1 MLFYNLF
8 FFLDICMIFNSS
20 GIFCY
25 VYYHS
30 WLIQPPIHGCLGLK
44 IQCLTQC
51 PCVYIYIFYFVWIEY
66 MWTWQKSGESHGPCS
81 EKNAQLHVFTQTCT
95 YSFREL
101 RNPTTDPRLRILSSL
116 QSLSRVQLFSTS
128 WTTARQA
135 SLSITNSQSLL
146 THVHWVSDAI
156 QPSHPLSPP
165 SPASQLGNPGY
176 TVKNSLLYS

>member
-44 IQCLTQC
+44 IQCLTQY
-51 PCVYIYIFYFVWIEY
+51 PCVYIYIFFFSFVWIEY

-101 RNPTTDPRLRILSSL
+101 RNPTTGPRLRILSSL
-116 QSLSRVQLFSTS
+116 QSLSRVQLFATS

-146 THVHWVSDAI
+146 KLMSIESVMPSNHLILCHPLLPPPSWGILAI
-156 QPSHPLSPP
+156 Q
-165 SPASQLGNPGY
+165 
-176 TVKNSLLYS
+176 

>member
-44 IQCLTQC
+44 IQCLTQY
-51 PCVYIYIFYFVWIEY
+51 PCVYIYIFFFFSFVWIEY

-101 RNPTTDPRLRILSSL
+101 RNPTTGPRLRILSSL
-116 QSLSRVQLFSTS
+116 QSLSHVQLFATS

-146 THVHWVSDAI
+146 KLMSIESVMPSNHLILCHPLLPPPSWGILAI
-156 QPSHPLSPP
+156 Q
-165 SPASQLGNPGY
+165 
-176 TVKNSLLYS
+176 